1 MLGKSRLSRTKPKLT
16 NLLKTNLSESLK
28 KKTSAS
34 ENRVVEVVAVS
45 ESTPPFRRKLRTTAR
60 CSRNT
65 RGSRRSTRSNQR
77 GSRLRLPNARR
88 RTV

>member
-1 MLGKSRLSRTKPKLT
+1 M
-16 NLLKTNLSESLK
+16 
-28 KKTSAS
+28 SAS
-34 ENRVVEVVAVS
+34 ESRVAEAVAVS

-65 RGSRRSTRSNQR
+65 RDSRRSTRSSQK

-88 RTV
+88 RTA